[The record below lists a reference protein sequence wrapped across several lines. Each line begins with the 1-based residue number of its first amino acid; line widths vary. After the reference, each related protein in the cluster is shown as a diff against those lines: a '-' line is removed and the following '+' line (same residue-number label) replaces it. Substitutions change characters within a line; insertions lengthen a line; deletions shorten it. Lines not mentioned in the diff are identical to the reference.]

1 MQMKLAGPYEDDGL
15 YTLWVHVYRNS
26 EDSARVLEFCEATGI
41 FGRWSD
47 YDLDAWWGSVAKR
60 CTVIEFKNI
69 DRNTLLMLQLGLK

>member
-15 YTLWVHVYRNS
+15 YTLWIHMYR
-26 EDSARVLEFCEATGI
+26 DSDDEARITEFCDQTGI
-41 FGRWSD
+41 YGQWKT

-60 CTVIEFKNI
+60 CTVVEFKNI